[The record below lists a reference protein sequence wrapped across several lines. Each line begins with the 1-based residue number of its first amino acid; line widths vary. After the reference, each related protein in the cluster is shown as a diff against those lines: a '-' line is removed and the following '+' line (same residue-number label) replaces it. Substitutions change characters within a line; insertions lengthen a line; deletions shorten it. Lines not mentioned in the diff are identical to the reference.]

1 MVTKLR
7 EGSFFGQS
15 LGCRAVPGIT
25 LTDSLYHS
33 ELFIPPHEHA
43 TAFFDF
49 VVGGFCSEF
58 VDKRTRNRARSTLAF
73 HPAGE
78 VHHSCWH
85 GSEARCFHIEI
96 APMLLDR
103 VRKHSLS
110 FDSPVC
116 FDLGTPNW
124 IARRIYDEFHL
135 RDDLSSLVIEALT
148 LELLVDGTRLTSSI
162 ASFTPPRWLE
172 RIPDLL
178 RAEFSQS
185 LTLDQIAGSVGVHP
199 SHLARVF
206 RRVHGCTVGDYVRHL
221 RIEFACDRLRTTDA
235 SLVEI
240 ALAAGFS
247 DQSHFSKTFKRQTG
261 MSPAIFKK
269 SFRARKSYS
278 TECSDR
284 TRTRW

>member
-15 LGCRAVPGIT
+15 LGCRTVAGIT
-25 LTDSLYHS
+25 LAESLYHS
-33 ELFIPPHEHA
+33 EVAIPLHEHA

-49 VVGGFCSEF
+49 IVDGFCSEF
-58 VDKRTRNRARSTLAF
+58 VQKKTRNRERSTLAF

-85 GSEARCFHIEI
+85 GREARCFHIEI
-96 APMLLDR
+96 APRLLDR

-110 FDSPVC
+110 FDAPAV

-124 IARRIYDEFHL
+124 IARRIYDEF
-135 RDDLSSLVIEALT
+135 RCMDDLSSLVIEALT
-148 LELLVDGTRLTSSI
+148 LELLAEGARWASNSASS
-162 ASFTPPRWLE
+162 TPPRWLE

-178 RAEFSQS
+178 RAEISQS
-185 LTLDQIAGSVGVHP
+185 LTLEQIAGSVGVHP
-199 SHLARVF
+199 AHLARVF

-221 RIEFACDRLRTTDA
+221 RIEFACDRLKTTDA
-235 SLVEI
+235 SLAEI

-247 DQSHFSKTFKRQTG
+247 DQSHFSRTFKRYTR
-261 MSPAIFKK
+261 MSPAIFRK

-284 TRTRW
+284 TRS

>member
-1 MVTKLR
+1 MVRKLR

-15 LGCRAVPGIT
+15 LGHRTVAGIT
-25 LTDSLYHS
+25 LAESLYRS
-33 ELFIPPHEHA
+33 DVAIPPHEHA
-43 TAFFDF
+43 MAYFDL
-49 VVGGFCSEF
+49 VVEGVCSEF
-58 VDKRTRNRARSTLAF
+58 VHKKNRNRARSTLAF

-96 APMLLDR
+96 SPMLLDR
-103 VRKHSLS
+103 VRQHSLS
-110 FDSPVC
+110 FDSTVY
-116 FDLGTPNW
+116 FDMGTPNW

-135 RDDLSSLVIEALT
+135 MDDLSSLVIEGLT
-148 LELLVDGTRLTSSI
+148 LELLAESARLASNIVSS
-162 ASFTPPRWLE
+162 TPPRWLE
-172 RIPDLL
+172 KIRNTL
-178 RAEFSQS
+178 REDFSRAP
-185 LTLDQIAGSVGVHP
+185 TLGQIASSAGVHP

-206 RRVHGCTVGDYVRHL
+206 RRVHGCTVGDYVRNL

-235 SLVEI
+235 PLVEI

-278 TECSDR
+278 TECSDH
-284 TRTRW
+284 TRS

>member
-1 MVTKLR
+1 MVTTLG

-15 LGCRAVPGIT
+15 LGRRAVAGIT
-25 LTDSLYHS
+25 LTESLYPS
-33 ELFIPPHEHA
+33 EVAIPPHEHA

-58 VDKRTRNRARSTLAF
+58 VQMKTRNRARSTLAF

-78 VHHSCWH
+78 VHQSRWH
-85 GSEARCFHIEI
+85 GSESRCFHIEV

-103 VRKHSLS
+103 VRQYSMS
-110 FDSPVC
+110 FDSPAY

-124 IARRIYDEFHL
+124 IARRIYDEFRR

-148 LELLVDGTRLTSSI
+148 LELLAEGARLASEIPSS
-162 ASFTPPRWLE
+162 APPRWLE
-172 RIPDLL
+172 TIRDLL
-178 RAEFSQS
+178 RAEFSRS
-185 LTLDQIAGSVGVHP
+185 LTLDQIAGAVGVHP

-206 RRVHGCTVGDYVRHL
+206 RKVHGCTIGDYVRNL

-235 SLVEI
+235 PLAEV

-269 SFRARKSYS
+269 SFRARKSHS
-278 TECSDR
+278 TECSDH
-284 TRTRW
+284 TRT